1 MKHPREPQGAQEHG
15 HVFRVRREGRGD
27 SSSDDEEDDSSSD
40 DEKDDSSS
48 DDEEETRGDGD
59 NEAPADDAME
69 EDGVDPD
76 EAWHTKKGLTFVEVG
91 KRFEV
96 GGREYQ
102 RTAERGAKC
111 TTCEHPFGKHSYNLR
126 ALGAHATKCLR
137 IAADKARRAL
147 AGAAAAWTGTVSC
160 THTFDGGHAVTVA
173 FAKVVVDGK
182 NALQCQ
188 SCDTE
193 LLQTAE
199 YFQERHVQ
207 SRHVPEL
214 VKRAREVAREAA
226 AKAAAKK
233 KAEDERGSAAQSFFA
248 SARAKG
254 KELKAQRDE
263 RQAEVDK
270 ARETGDAPPAPPS
283 PLPLADTASPLRP
296 RRSTEPPPLVPNPKG
311 FIDTLQDHVQGQAD
325 KIVELERALA
335 RRNFDDGDDDEDE
348 PPETE
353 KSIMAVC
360 RGVKLDL
367 PGSVGEHYPHAL
379 RGSVGADLEWTAPD
393 DDGRVRARGRLAC
406 LGVVKLSAT
415 SCGEPLFSATSR
427 AEPQCG
433 ACERL
438 QNNTKLR
445 KLVRR
450 ACDPNIASS
459 NTEHQY
465 LNFSQLQTR
474 LKDRRSQYRDQS
486 LRALTATSKVRS
498 LTKVAT
504 SFNRVV
510 AALATKKLPRLHI
523 VARRLLERGSTH
535 RVVVRQMERAV
546 EGYIPKGDF
555 ERIDYQKAYVALSLG
570 GRRALRLEM
579 ADDGGPSRRTLTRQ
593 KVYDVPRFIACAGL
607 LQVQSLLENM
617 EKTFG
622 ARPPKPGEER
632 ALFHLA
638 IDNVNLEERLR
649 YAFGDERTGGL
660 RIARE
665 SSFDGDLTIKSEEDV
680 ERITAAFDEAELLL
694 PKEATVAVLIKN
706 DDSMCDSSVE
716 RERVFGGVSR
726 GRGGC
731 RSARGPIAA
740 RLRGLPRRRAGPS
753 ATARSRAECQ
763 SKHPACSREITP
775 VFMSGTAKPS
785 GYGKAAQ
792 DQAWIVE
799 KVIEIW
805 NEKYIAR
812 GPIASVPMDGDST
825 NVKTQAVAGLLDDM
839 PEGQLRD
846 LLSQLPLVDLT
857 SNADFV
863 AATTD
868 DQHNGKNIRSKLS
881 GSGGFRLSGI
891 HFDRSALIDILHI
904 FNGTAKDDLEKI
916 LPPPKVDDKQNV
928 DSMVSMMKEL
938 SRLRGLG
945 VADAKTEL
953 SDVRKVNLNPR
964 LTALQPLA
972 LLAATFTFLL
982 TDNKSDLSA
991 HVANMGEMAT
1001 VLFVMKR
1008 HSPGC
1013 LAAQTVRSIARSIT
1027 SHIKCIARAQ
1037 ILKINQFYLFADATH
1052 LLEQLFGI
1060 LRTLCGPQRNFDMVQ
1075 LEDRISTVVRLYE
1088 IYLERPEW
1096 RENARRFGESTDHW
1110 NTRSW
1115 SGSVDPSLVNL
1126 KNSWALGQKRAITAL
1141 RKCGVNYAGD
1151 VLNITRLIKNNPRIS
1166 LLNWDG
1172 TADAAAAADDDD
1184 A

>member
-1 MKHPREPQGAQEHG
+1 MKHPREPQNTAEHG
-15 HVFRVRREGRGD
+15 HVFRPRLEGRR
-27 SSSDDEEDDSSSD
+27 
-40 DEKDDSSS
+40 DSSS
-48 DDEEETRGDGD
+48 DDEEEKQGDGD
-59 NEAPADDAME
+59 YEAPADDAME

-111 TTCEHPFGKHSYNLR
+111 TTCEHPFGMHSYNLR

-137 IAADKARRAL
+137 IAAEKARRAL

-160 THTFDGGHAVTVA
+160 THTFDGGHAVTVD

-214 VKRAREVAREAA
+214 V
-226 AKAAAKK
+226 
-233 KAEDERGSAAQSFFA
+233 
-248 SARAKG
+248 
-254 KELKAQRDE
+254 
-263 RQAEVDK
+263 
-270 ARETGDAPPAPPS
+270 
-283 PLPLADTASPLRP
+283 
-296 RRSTEPPPLVPNPKG
+296 
-311 FIDTLQDHVQGQAD
+311 
-325 KIVELERALA
+325 
-335 RRNFDDGDDDEDE
+335 
-348 PPETE
+348 
-353 KSIMAVC
+353 
-360 RGVKLDL
+360 
-367 PGSVGEHYPHAL
+367 
-379 RGSVGADLEWTAPD
+379 
-393 DDGRVRARGRLAC
+393 
-406 LGVVKLSAT
+406 
-415 SCGEPLFSATSR
+415 
-427 AEPQCG
+427 
-433 ACERL
+433 
-438 QNNTKLR
+438 NTKLR

-459 NTEHQY
+459 GMKHQY

-555 ERIDYQKAYVALSLG
+555 ERIDYQKAYVALALG

-799 KVIEIW
+799 KVIEI
-805 NEKYIAR
+805 
-812 GPIASVPMDGDST
+812 
-825 NVKTQAVAGLLDDM
+825 
-839 PEGQLRD
+839 
-846 LLSQLPLVDLT
+846 
-857 SNADFV
+857 
-863 AATTD
+863 
-868 DQHNGKNIRSKLS
+868 
-881 GSGGFRLSGI
+881 
-891 HFDRSALIDILHI
+891 
-904 FNGTAKDDLEKI
+904 
-916 LPPPKVDDKQNV
+916 
-928 DSMVSMMKEL
+928 
-938 SRLRGLG
+938 
-945 VADAKTEL
+945 
-953 SDVRKVNLNPR
+953 
-964 LTALQPLA
+964 
-972 LLAATFTFLL
+972 
-982 TDNKSDLSA
+982 
-991 HVANMGEMAT
+991 
-1001 VLFVMKR
+1001 
-1008 HSPGC
+1008 
-1013 LAAQTVRSIARSIT
+1013 
-1027 SHIKCIARAQ
+1027 
-1037 ILKINQFYLFADATH
+1037 
-1052 LLEQLFGI
+1052 
-1060 LRTLCGPQRNFDMVQ
+1060 
-1075 LEDRISTVVRLYE
+1075 
-1088 IYLERPEW
+1088 
-1096 RENARRFGESTDHW
+1096 
-1110 NTRSW
+1110 
-1115 SGSVDPSLVNL
+1115 
-1126 KNSWALGQKRAITAL
+1126 
-1141 RKCGVNYAGD
+1141 
-1151 VLNITRLIKNNPRIS
+1151 
-1166 LLNWDG
+1166 
-1172 TADAAAAADDDD
+1172 
-1184 A
+1184 